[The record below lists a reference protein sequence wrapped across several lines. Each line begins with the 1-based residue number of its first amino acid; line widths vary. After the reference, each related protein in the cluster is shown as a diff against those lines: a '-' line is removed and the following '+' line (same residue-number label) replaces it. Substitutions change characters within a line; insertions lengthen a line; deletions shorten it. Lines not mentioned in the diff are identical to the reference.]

1 MIKLI
6 LVEDERIIRNGIE
19 KYMQWEALDIGEV
32 RTCENAE
39 EAFLL
44 CEDYKPDIIIS
55 DIRMPVMI
63 GIDFCTKIKKQ
74 LPESQIIFISGFSD
88 KEYLKAG
95 ISLGAISYVEKPI
108 DIEELSEAVRK
119 AVVSVRRVNR
129 QSVNILH
136 SLLCTSNLDR
146 KNLHNNIQLFEC
158 GKALEKDEIFYVSIL
173 ESKNEIMDFAEFNR
187 KCKQKI
193 CNIKSE
199 KEIHFLADSMSNN
212 QFVFL
217 ISTGQSDLLENTN
230 FKNHIF
236 QELLSLKKEE
246 DDWFLGIGNE
256 VSSIEMLPQSFK
268 SAKEA
273 LKSISYKGWNSY
285 AFCKEER
292 IEYQENI
299 QEVVINRFHKILLDK
314 DEKEALNTVNKICDK
329 QLENHAVLNF
339 YVRNTYFMLD
349 NIISQVDKTIHLNGF
364 EQVDTVNA
372 EFLDQAKTIK
382 EMQEYVCNHII
393 ETLEETEEEQK
404 NNFLIKH
411 LMDHINQNFN
421 KRELTIQALADVVY
435 LSPTYLSNL
444 FKKKTGITV
453 GQYLMNV
460 RIKKAEEF
468 LKNPQLKLYQVAE
481 MVGYEDANYFA
492 KIFKKKTGMLPS
504 EYREVK

>member
-6 LVEDERIIRNGIE
+6 IVEDERIIRNGIE
-19 KYMQWEALDIGEV
+19 KHMQWEALGISEV

-55 DIRMPVMI
+55 DIRMPGMN
-63 GIDFCTKIKKQ
+63 GIDFCTKIRKQ

-108 DIEELSEAVRK
+108 DIEELSEAVKK
-119 AVVSVRRVNR
+119 AVLSVHRVNR
-129 QSVNILH
+129 QNVNALH
-136 SLLCTSNLDR
+136 SLLCSGNLDK
-146 KNLHNNIQLFEC
+146 KNYYNNIQLFEC
-158 GKALEKDEIFYVSIL
+158 VKTLEKDELFYISIL
-173 ESKNEIMDFAEFNR
+173 ESKNEIGDFTEFNR
-187 KCKQKI
+187 KCKEKI
-193 CNIKSE
+193 CSIKSG
-199 KEIHFLADSMSNN
+199 KAIHFLADSMSNN

-217 ISTGQSDLLENTN
+217 ISTAHLDILEDMEM
-230 FKNHIF
+230 KDIIF
-236 QELLSLKKEE
+236 QELFSLKKEE
-246 DDWFLGIGNE
+246 DDWFLGIGNQ
-256 VSSIEMLPQSFK
+256 VSTIDMLSQSFK

-285 AFCKEER
+285 AFFSEER
-292 IEYQENI
+292 TEYQDNI

-314 DEKEALNTVNKICDK
+314 DEKEALNIINDISYK

-339 YVRNTYFMLD
+339 YVRNTYFTLD

-364 EQVDTVNA
+364 EQPDTVNA

-393 ETLEETEEEQK
+393 EIMEETEEEQK

-411 LMDHINQNFN
+411 LMDYINQNFSN
-421 KRELTIQALADVVY
+421 RDLTIQALADVVY

-453 GQYLMNV
+453 GQYLMNI
-460 RIKKAEEF
+460 RMKKAEDF